1 MMSSPFLSLFF
12 TDVTMKT
19 VIILFCFLPVL
30 FLLLVDPSHA
40 AVSHPSSSAVATTI
54 YSLPH
59 KTLLFHPV
67 HPTAVTLARVQV
79 APAYPLFGI
88 VGSLAL
94 IALILMYR
102 VYRSI

>member
-1 MMSSPFLSLFF
+1 MMSSPFLSLLF
-12 TDVTMKT
+12 TDVTMKP
-19 VIILFCFLPVL
+19 VILLFFFVPVL
-30 FLLLVDPSHA
+30 FLLFVVPSHA
-40 AVSHPSSSAVATTI
+40 AVSHPSSGTVATTI

-59 KTLLFHPV
+59 ETLLFHPV
-67 HPTAVTLARVQV
+67 HPTVVTLARVQV

-94 IALILMYR
+94 IALVLMYR